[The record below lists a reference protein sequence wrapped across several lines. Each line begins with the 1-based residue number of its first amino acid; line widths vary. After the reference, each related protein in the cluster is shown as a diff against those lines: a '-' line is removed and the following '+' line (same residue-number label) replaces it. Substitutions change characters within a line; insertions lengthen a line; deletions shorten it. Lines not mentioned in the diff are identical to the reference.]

1 MKQIISYLVIMVA
14 AALLFFTAC
23 KGNTGQ
29 TGGAQADSGQIHVG
43 NSGPAD
49 SAGYKTTPT
58 ETGGKDTSGNGSGTT
73 NASKDTLK
81 TKP

>member
-1 MKQIISYLVIMVA
+1 MKQIISYLAIVLA

-29 TGGAQADSGQIHVG
+29 TGGAAADSGQTHVG

-49 SAGYKTTPT
+49 SAGYKTSPT

-73 NASKDTLK
+73 SIPKDTLK

>member
-1 MKQIISYLVIMVA
+1 MKQLISYLVIMLA

-29 TGGAQADSGQIHVG
+29 TGGAQEDSGQTHAG

-49 SAGYKTTPT
+49 GSGYKTSPT
-58 ETGGKDTSGNGSGTT
+58 ETGGKDTSGNGSGNT
-73 NASKDTLK
+73 NPSKDTLK
-81 TKP
+81 TNP

>member
-1 MKQIISYLVIMVA
+1 MKQIISYLVIMLA

-29 TGGAQADSGQIHVG
+29 TGGAQADSGQTHVG

-49 SAGYKTTPT
+49 SAGYKVSPT
-58 ETGGKDTSGNGSGTT
+58 ETGGKDTTSDGNSSNGMP
-73 NASKDTLK
+73 KDTPK
-81 TKP
+81 TQP

>member
-1 MKQIISYLVIMVA
+1 MKQIISYLVIMLA
-14 AALLFFTAC
+14 AALLFFAAC

-29 TGGAQADSGQIHVG
+29 TGGAQAASGQTHVG

-49 SAGYKTTPT
+49 STGYKTTPT

-73 NASKDTLK
+73 NAPKDTLK